1 MKNRFFL
8 LYTAIGAIVVAVLT
22 ACGSTGTQA
31 SQSAKTEENPI
42 DEITIDWRGRNVGAQ
57 IPKWVLD
64 VNDNELKA
72 KKAISQE
79 IGKEKVFILREV
91 GANLQIVESA
101 LNTRAGAQ
109 VAQQIRAAAAR
120 EGQNALQG
128 DLSTPEAASLV
139 RQFESMYSNAT
150 ITGLENAMNFW
161 VKTKSKSKGTEKYEY
176 YAVWA
181 ISNDDLNASIAETF
195 GRVAASN
202 RQQQDIK
209 KKLEDQMKRLMES
222 VDF

>member
-1 MKNRFFL
+1 MKNRVFL
-8 LYTAIGAIVVAVLT
+8 LYAAVGAIAVAVLT
-22 ACGSTGTQA
+22 ACGSTRKTGEQV
-31 SQSAKTEENPI
+31 SQSAADPF
-42 DEITIDWRGRNVGAQ
+42 DEITIDWRGRNIGAQ
-57 IPKWVLD
+57 VPKWVLD
-64 VNDNELKA
+64 VNDNELRA

-79 IGKEKVFILREV
+79 IGKEKVFILRET

-109 VAQQIRAAAAR
+109 TAQQIRAAATR
-120 EGQNALQG
+120 QGQNALQG
-128 DLSTPEAASLV
+128 DLSTPEAASFIQ
-139 RQFESMYSNAT
+139 QFDSLYANAT

-181 ISNDDLNASIAETF
+181 ISKDDLNASIAETF
-195 GRVAASN
+195 GKVAATT

-209 KKLEDQMKRLMES
+209 KKLEDQMKLLMES